1 MDLGSAESYGF
12 LADLQ
17 VKVRILNLDL
27 EKQKLTLTM
36 QAEADFFCT
45 DYGSAAVV

>member
-1 MDLGSAESYGF
+1 MDLGAESYGF